1 MTEGL
6 SSAMC
11 KEMRTITANL
21 LLIQK
26 IDFWLQ
32 NIDYKGELTFTL
44 IISPDVWAVSGAGN
58 DGG

>member
-1 MTEGL
+1 
-6 SSAMC
+6 MC